1 MQHRIN
7 SNHNL
12 ITLAE
17 YWVRFIKLTWKIDG
31 FNISRSSVACMV
43 MSPKCLFPFIVNIS
57 GGKSGWLEDLF
68 QLVKLIK
75 HLNSGANMGFGRLGQ
90 TEGTRK
96 QESRHWRWSC
106 MKRKIVSICSCTKD
120 DYHYHGCLAP
130 RQAWGQQRGR
140 SEEKRKSLICPDKIC
155 DI

>member
-1 MQHRIN
+1 MQHRII

-57 GGKSGWLEDLF
+57 GGRSGWLEDLF

-96 QESRHWRWSC
+96 QESRHWR
-106 MKRKIVSICSCTKD
+106 
-120 DYHYHGCLAP
+120 
-130 RQAWGQQRGR
+130 
-140 SEEKRKSLICPDKIC
+140 
-155 DI
+155 